1 MPSLSEFRYHDG
13 MIRTQI
19 QLTEEQARALRA
31 QARREERS
39 MADLVRE
46 CITEYL
52 ARRHV
57 PDVRELARRARALD
71 GRFRSGCPDLAEAHD
86 RYLDDAFDS

>member
-1 MPSLSEFRYHDG
+1 

-19 QLTEEQARALRA
+19 QLTEEQARALKL

-46 CITEYL
+46 SVSEYL
-52 ARRHV
+52 ARRGV
-57 PDVRELARRARALD
+57 VDRTALASRALELA
-71 GRFRSGCPDLAEAHD
+71 GRFRSGRPDLADEHD
-86 RYLDDAFDS
+86 RHLDEAFGS